1 MLYELSPEQLN
12 GILRYLN
19 KEEGAAFDPEAA
31 QMIMSMSS
39 AIGAALMK
47 ENRRVSG
54 ELASCRRRLERIADR
69 NRRKQMDVVE
79 KNEFDCTGLDSLDVA
94 RVILGCLQ
102 KNGMRISKGKLM
114 LLTYLA
120 YCSYLYHQEKRLFV
134 EAPRA
139 IEGGPIFWR
148 VSKQIETVVT
158 PVDPEVWFSMTKRN
172 PGVAKFLKNY
182 VAKWGDHSEDDLRKF
197 VLMSEPFKTAMQTA
211 VKNGKKACE
220 IDDRDIWLWRESLK
234 K

>member
-79 KNEFDCTGLDSLDVA
+79 KN
-94 RVILGCLQ
+94 
-102 KNGMRISKGKLM
+102 
-114 LLTYLA
+114 
-120 YCSYLYHQEKRLFV
+120 
-134 EAPRA
+134 
-139 IEGGPIFWR
+139 
-148 VSKQIETVVT
+148 
-158 PVDPEVWFSMTKRN
+158 
-172 PGVAKFLKNY
+172 
-182 VAKWGDHSEDDLRKF
+182 
-197 VLMSEPFKTAMQTA
+197 
-211 VKNGKKACE
+211 GKKACE